1 MSLRGGAV
9 GKGGEGVGPGLAGWA
24 VLLVG
29 GDVVEVGGSGVPGA
43 PGEDAVPVAED
54 DEFAHP
60 GGWVVGVDGVGAG
73 HVEDGLDGD
82 PGPAGPV
89 LDPGDG
95 GRPEPLHGP
104 EPGPVAVAVEP
115 EQVGQGQVE
124 VELGLRQ
131 RPGGTV

>member
-1 MSLRGGAV
+1 MV
-9 GKGGEGVGPGLAGWA
+9 QI
-24 VLLVG
+24 
-29 GDVVEVGGSGVPGA
+29 GGSGVPGA
-43 PGEDAVPVAED
+43 QGEDAVLVAED

-104 EPGPVAVAVEP
+104 EPGPVPAVGAFES
-115 EQVGQGQVE
+115 EQVGQAD
-124 VELGLRQ
+124 RW
-131 RPGGTV
+131 R